1 MAPKISPHLLQSK
14 LGRRFQPAGKIELAR
29 LATPQPKSATN
40 APPHSAVVAAE
51 PLKVVDIPVAVL
63 LPVVEHARVKGEIVD
78 TLAESFTAVG
88 QIQPISVS
96 RDNSQDGRY
105 KLHGGAHRVLAADKV
120 GWTTIQALVF
130 EREPEDLELIE
141 IAENLHRKNLSVLE
155 TARQH
160 KRWLDVVRQRG
171 VQDAQPGG
179 AQPHDKGYSKAA
191 RLCYETREGMRR
203 SESIACIPDEVVSH
217 IMRHELDNNQKVLL
231 EIAKATTVEAQI
243 EKIRDLV
250 ERKRI
255 PARPRHAKSSTCA
268 VEVTPQDPARTSLPP
283 SSGEKFPSLPAELDR
298 GDVDKTLDHLTQE
311 WMSSRLRGLLLD
323 ASDAARMRFLNERLL
338 PEIGALTHVS
348 PARQMVPQ
356 GSGASHDA

>member
-14 LGRRFQPAGKIELAR
+14 LGRRFQPAGKTEPASLP
-29 LATPQPKSATN
+29 TPRPKSAN
-40 APPHSAVVAAE
+40 CPPHSAVVAVE

-63 LPVVEHARVKGEIVD
+63 LPVVEQTRVRGEIVD
-78 TLAESFTAVG
+78 TLVESFTAVG
-88 QIQPISVS
+88 QIQPVSVS
-96 RDNSQDGRY
+96 RDCQDGRY

-120 GWTTIQALVF
+120 GWSTIQALVF
-130 EREPEDLELIE
+130 EREPEDLELIQ

-155 TARQH
+155 SARQQ

-171 VQDAQPGG
+171 VQHAQPGG
-179 AQPHDKGYSKAA
+179 AQPHDRGYSKAA
-191 RLCYETREGMRR
+191 RLFDETREGMRR
-203 SESIACIPDEVVSH
+203 SESIASIPDEVVSH

-243 EKIRDLV
+243 EKIRDLA

-268 VEVTPQDPARTSLPP
+268 VEVTLQDPPARTSLPP

-298 GDVDKTLDHLTQE
+298 GDIDKTLDHLTEE

-323 ASDAARMRFLNERLL
+323 ASDAARMRFLNERVL
-338 PEIGALTHVS
+338 PEIGALRLVS
-348 PARQMVPQ
+348 PAQMVPR